1 MMPDAIQCPNSL
13 VAFFP
18 ASIYRAC
25 GTSTVLAGLLH
36 TVDRDKLSA
45 VQFLRNGAVRLTYK
59 SSDDCE
65 LAVASGIQYGDVPLR
80 VVAMEPKSRLI
91 YLRDCPVEVP
101 DSAVS
106 GFFSSFGEIHSIT
119 HSEYQGMPGLR
130 DGTRIVKMTLTK
142 DVPGSVRVGGF
153 DCRVW
158 YRRQPP
164 SCAICKK
171 LGHYSKACHLNG
183 ICRRCFRSGHVARE
197 CRNAWGRPAA
207 PPASEAEP
215 SASDTAA
222 PAAPPSTSVDTPP
235 DEDPADA
242 DFNPEAEFESED
254 SSEMEAEFLSGDERV
269 VISAPNPSRSP
280 RRLRKRKRI
289 TCRRAGPDDM
299 DVNEEYPDVRFFRTF
314 REVWADQLTWEEIR
328 ANKFRPWGPCESP
341 SQVPSSLSTPVP
353 MSPVPSSASS
363 DESVVATVVV
373 DPQEVSQSLFSQEEQ
388 SQSVPP
394 PERPP
399 ESPPDP
405 VTPPSVALSDQS
417 SEPVAS
423 PSVDQSPPPE
433 PMVSLGEP
441 PSVEPL
447 PSQPP
452 PPGASTSRVYCPALE
467 GYVDFGCLSHEICYD
482 RASFELNRFVMYH
495 HRGCQRPA
503 KTPSPF
509 DALRGET
516 VVIQGMHK
524 IPPAT
529 FVPP

>member
-18 ASIYRAC
+18 ASIYRSC

-65 LAVASGIQYGDVPLR
+65 SAVSSGIQYGNVPLR

-142 DVPGSVRVGGF
+142 DVPGSVRVASF

-183 ICRRCFRSGHVARE
+183 LCRRCLRPGHVARE

-207 PPASEAEP
+207 TPASEAEP

-222 PAAPPSTSVDTPP
+222 PAAPPSTSVDVPL
-235 DEDPADA
+235 DDDPADT
-242 DFNPEAEFESED
+242 DFDPEAEFESED
-254 SSEMEAEFLSGDERV
+254 SSEMEAEVLSGDERV

-280 RRLRKRKRI
+280 RRLRKRKRK
-289 TCRRAGPDDM
+289 CRRAGPDDM
-299 DVNEEYPDVRFFRTF
+299 DVNEEYPETRFFRTF
-314 REVWADQLTWEEIR
+314 REVWADQLSWEEIR

-373 DPQEVSQSLFSQEEQ
+373 DPQEVSQPLFSQEEQ
-388 SQSVPP
+388 SPSELL

-399 ESPPDP
+399 ESSP
-405 VTPPSVALSDQS
+405 
-417 SEPVAS
+417 EPVS
-423 PSVDQSPPPE
+423 DQSPPPE
-433 PMVSLGEP
+433 PVVSLGAP
-441 PSVEPL
+441 PSVESL
-447 PSQPP
+447 PSQQPP
-452 PPGASTSRVYCPALE
+452 PPGASKSRVYCPALE
-467 GYVDFGCLSHEICYD
+467 GYVDFGHLSHDICFD
-482 RASFELNRFVMYH
+482 RASFEFNRFVMYH
-495 HRGCQRPA
+495 HRGCQCPA
-503 KTPSPF
+503 KSPSPF

-516 VVIQGMHK
+516 VVVQGKHK

>member
-1 MMPDAIQCPNSL
+1 MPDAIQCPNSL

-36 TVDRDKLSA
+36 TVDWDKLSA

-65 LAVASGIQYGDVPLR
+65 LAVSNGIQYADVPLR

-119 HSEYQGMPGLR
+119 HSEYQGIPGLR
-130 DGTRIVKMTLTK
+130 DGTRIIKMTLTK
-142 DVPGSVRVGGF
+142 DVPGSVRVAGF

-183 ICRRCFRSGHVARE
+183 IFRRCFRPGHVARE

-207 PPASEAEP
+207 PRASEAV
-215 SASDTAA
+215 
-222 PAAPPSTSVDTPP
+222 PSTSDVATPAEP
-235 DEDPADA
+235 RLPEDDSEDA
-242 DFNPEAEFESED
+242 DFNPDAEFESED
-254 SSEMEAEFLSGDERV
+254 FSEMEPEFLSGDEQV
-269 VISAPNPSRSP
+269 VVTAPNPSRSP
-280 RRLRKRKRI
+280 RRLRKRKRR
-289 TCRRAGPDDM
+289 CHRAHPDDM
-299 DVNEEYPDVRFFRTF
+299 DVNEEYPDVQFFRTF
-314 REVWADQLTWEEIR
+314 REVWSDDLTWEEIR
-328 ANKFRPWGPCESP
+328 ANKFRPWGPRESA
-341 SQVPSSLSTPVP
+341 SQDSSQSTPIP
-353 MSPVPSSASS
+353 MSPVPSSVSSS

-373 DPQEVSQSLFSQEEQ
+373 SAVSEELSQPLFSQQ
-388 SQSVPP
+388 SP
-394 PERPP
+394 PEEFQP
-399 ESPPDP
+399 ESPPE
-405 VTPPSVALSDQS
+405 SLA
-417 SEPVAS
+417 EPVSPPVS
-423 PSVDQSPPPE
+423 PSDQSPPPG
-433 PMVSLGEP
+433 PVVSLGAP
-441 PSVEPL
+441 PLAESL
-447 PSQPP
+447 PSQQPP
-452 PPGASTSRVYCPALE
+452 PPSASKYRVYSPALE
-467 GYVDFGCLSHEICYD
+467 GYVDFGYLSHDVFLD
-482 RASFELNRFVMYH
+482 RASFEFNRFVMYH
-495 HRGCQRPA
+495 HGGSQRPA
-503 KTPSPF
+503 KTSSPF

-516 VVIQGMHK
+516 VVVAGRHK